1 MNNPFDDIVPRNA
14 GEKKDEKKV
23 EKGPKKKKS
32 KAKAHKKLQVL
43 SFGDEAAEIEE
54 ESQKVNEKILVDLQY
69 LESIMSCPISP
80 AACNIPPLT
89 LPALMLKLIIFQ

>member
-14 GEKKDEKKV
+14 GEKKEEKKV
-23 EKGPKKKKS
+23 DKGPKKKKS

-54 ESQKVNEKILVDLQY
+54 ESKKVNEQIKAKSAHDVVEVKDGNYFCSECTADL
-69 LESIMSCPISP
+69 
-80 AACNIPPLT
+80 T
-89 LPALMLKLIIFQ
+89 G